1 MERKPVSEP
10 HIWTAEKGRRYAS
23 TNNVN
28 VQETPEAWGTKSYSA
43 QVYHV
48 GGISDMTRYEAQQL
62 ADAINALLNTGETND
77 Q

>member
-10 HIWTAEKGRRYAS
+10 HIWTAEKGRRYAD
-23 TNNVN
+23 TNHVS
-28 VQETPEAWGTKSYSA
+28 VKETPEAWGTSYSA
-43 QVYHV
+43 EVWHT

-62 ADAINALLNTGETND
+62 ADAINALLNTGDTHD

>member
-1 MERKPVSEP
+1 MTKP
-10 HIWTAEKGRRYAS
+10 HIWTAEKGRRYADIHHVS
-23 TNNVN
+23 
-28 VQETPEAWGTKSYSA
+28 VQETPEAWGPSYSA